1 MRAVTIVLAA
11 IPVVFG
17 GLGIAA
23 VAGGLDQLSPLS
35 PTAEETPL
43 SPEDAGSNPGV
54 SPGDQTTEA
63 TTGTKIDGRRPHLT
77 VVEGHGD
84 AMAAM
89 FIPALLSVLPAANIE
104 LAPLPLSN
112 PFDAAPR
119 APLSAQL
126 PVPASS
132 PVPPV
137 NSPRPPVVNFP
148 PAASQPPQIGGH
160 SGWEA
165 PPAIIDNPGRDL
177 MATGGDRDST
187 VPSGPGNP
195 GRPAHA
201 GIPGPPPHAGTTGP
215 PPHAR
220 NQGPPSREAHY
231 DTSDNSG
238 PGNRSANGNGNGN
251 QGNQGNQGNG
261 NGRPGQ
267 K

>member
-89 FIPALLSVLPAANIE
+89 LIPALLSVLPAANIE
-104 LAPLPLSN
+104 LTPLPPPN
-112 PFDAAPR
+112 PGNAVPR
-119 APLSAQL
+119 TPLSAQL
-126 PVPASS
+126 PAPASS
-132 PVPPV
+132 PVPRAQPPAAPPV

-177 MATGGDRDST
+177 MATGGDQDST
-187 VPSGPGNP
+187 VPSGPGNT

-201 GIPGPPPHAGTTGP
+201 GVPGPPPHAGTTGP

-220 NQGPPSREAHY
+220 NPGPPSREAHY

-238 PGNRSANGNGNGN
+238 PGNRSVNGNGN
-251 QGNQGNQGNG
+251 QGSG